1 MTNSCDPTSAE
12 PGVLLIVDDDP
23 GIVTGL
29 RWLFKPYRVV
39 TAHCRA
45 AALEMVERH
54 KPAVV
59 TLDLGLPPDPDG
71 ATEGLRTLEE
81 ILARAPETKVIMV
94 SGNGD
99 RANAIA
105 AVGMGAYDFYQKPI
119 ESETLSLIVQRAFHV
134 HRLEEENRALR
145 AVSRS
150 GLSGIV
156 TASAAMRQACRTVEK
171 VAPTDVNVL
180 LLGESGTGKE
190 LFARATHELSRRTR
204 KPFIALNC
212 AAIPETLLESE
223 LFGHERG
230 AFTGA
235 VRQVKGKVEL
245 ASGGTLF
252 LDEIGDM
259 PASIQA
265 KLLRFLQDRRIERL
279 GGRESIAVDVRV
291 ISATNRDLEAAIKQG
306 QFREDLYFRLLGI
319 GVHIPPLRERD
330 DDPIVLAN
338 YFTERFCREQ
348 GRPRL
353 RFTPDAVAA
362 LRRHA
367 WPGNVR
373 ELENRMQRAVV
384 LADGTGIT
392 AEDLGL
398 AMAPTAESGP
408 RTLRAARDAAERAAL
423 QDALLMARG
432 NLSEAAKLLGISRP
446 TIYSLLKEH
455 GVDQADA
462 EAPKDATRVTQGAAA

>member
-1 MTNSCDPTSAE
+1 MTNTSDATTAE
-12 PGVLLIVDDDP
+12 SGALLIVDDDP
-23 GIVTGL
+23 GIVTSL

-39 TAHCRA
+39 TASCRA
-45 AALEMVERH
+45 EALRMVEQH

-59 TLDLGLPPDPDG
+59 TLDLGLPPDPDN
-71 ATEGLRTLEE
+71 ASEGLRALEE
-81 ILARAPETKVIMV
+81 ILACAPDTKVIVV

-105 AVGMGAYDFYQKPI
+105 AVGLGAYDFYQKPI
-119 ESETLSLIVQRAFHV
+119 DGEVLAAIVRRAFHV
-134 HRLEEENRALR
+134 FGLEAENRALR
-145 AVSRS
+145 AASRP
-150 GLSGIV
+150 GLAGIV
-156 TASAAMRQACRTVEK
+156 TASATMRQVCRTVEK

-190 LFARATHELSRRTR
+190 LFARATHELSRRAK

-223 LFGHERG
+223 LFGHEKG

-235 VRQVKGKVEL
+235 VRQVKGKVEM
-245 ASGGTLF
+245 ASGGSLF

-306 QFREDLYFRLLGI
+306 QFREDLYFRLLGM

-330 DDPIVLAN
+330 DDSIVLAN
-338 YFTERFCREQ
+338 YFTERSCREQ
-348 GRPRL
+348 GRARL
-353 RFTPDAVAA
+353 RFTPDATAA
-362 LRRHA
+362 LRRHT

-384 LADGTGIT
+384 LAESTGIT
-392 AEDLGL
+392 AGDLGL
-398 AMAPTAESGP
+398 AAVAATGDEP

-423 QDALLMARG
+423 QDALLMTRG
-432 NLSEAAKLLGISRP
+432 NMSEAARILGISRP

-455 GVDQADA
+455 GIEHDGTA
-462 EAPKDATRVTQGAAA
+462 EASPPLPIDQGVPL

>member
-1 MTNSCDPTSAE
+1 MANICDPTPVE

-23 GIVTGL
+23 GLVTSL

-39 TAHCRA
+39 SAGCRA
-45 AALEMVERH
+45 EAVTMLERH

-59 TLDLGLPPDPDG
+59 TLDLGLPPDRDG
-71 ATEGLRTLEE
+71 AAEGLRTLEE
-81 ILARAPETKVIMV
+81 ILACAPDTKVIVV

-105 AVGMGAYDFYQKPI
+105 AVGAGAYDFYHKPI
-119 ESETLSLIVQRAFHV
+119 DGEELALIVQRAFHV
-134 HRLEEENRALR
+134 HRLEAENRALR
-145 AVSRS
+145 ATNRS
-150 GLSGIV
+150 GLAGIV
-156 TASAAMRQACRTVEK
+156 TASPAMLQVCRTVEK
-171 VAPTDVNVL
+171 VAPTDVNLL

-190 LFARATHELSRRTR
+190 LFARAAHTLSRRAC

-223 LFGHERG
+223 LFGHEKG

-245 ASGGTLF
+245 ASGGSLF

-259 PASIQA
+259 PAPIQA

-279 GGRESIAVDVRV
+279 GGRDSIAVDMRV
-291 ISATNRDLEAAIKQG
+291 ISATNRDLAAAIKQG
-306 QFREDLYFRLLGI
+306 QFREDLYFRLFGMA
-319 GVHIPPLRERD
+319 VQIPPLRERD
-330 DDPIVLAN
+330 DDPVVLAN
-338 YFTERFCREQ
+338 LFTDRFCRTQ
-348 GRPRL
+348 GRARL
-353 RFTPDAVAA
+353 RFAPDAVAA
-362 LRRHA
+362 LRRHP

-373 ELENRMQRAVV
+373 ELENRVQRAVV
-384 LADGTGIT
+384 LAEGACIT

-398 AMAPTAESGP
+398 ASAAPVEAGA

-432 NLSEAAKLLGISRP
+432 TLSEAARILGVSRP
-446 TIYSLLKEH
+446 TLYSLLKEH
-455 GVDQADA
+455 GVEPGSL
-462 EAPKDATRVTQGAAA
+462 EAPAPIDQKVTA